1 LKNMKRGEKGLTL
14 IECLVAMV
22 VTMVG
27 VLAVFQLV
35 ALSVQIE
42 SFSFRSIEADNL
54 AVNKLEEL
62 KIGTLTNGGS
72 LTSNVSGYADTS
84 NANYIVRW
92 QISNGAVGVG
102 TKYVVVQVIP
112 ANSGVKYAEVKLE
125 TLIR

>member
-1 LKNMKRGEKGLTL
+1 MKFGEKGLTL

-27 VLAVFQLV
+27 LLAVFQLI

-42 SFSFRSIEADNL
+42 NFSYRSIEANNL

-62 KIGTLTNGGS
+62 KVGTLTNGGS
-72 LTSNVSGYADTS
+72 LTTDVSGYSDTS

-92 QISNGAVGVG
+92 QISDGTVGVG
-102 TKYVVVQVIP
+102 TKYVVVQVFP
-112 ANSGVKYAEVKLE
+112 QNAGVKQAEVKLE